1 MWHLLLIVGRRI
13 GRMVGLPPM
22 LAGPSAG
29 RNRAMRENQS
39 RLRERKSVQ
48 CPVNELGE
56 VGAVCLH
63 APMPFWV
70 PTQVAFPPMRWNV
83 PILSHIVPSSGGI
96 ALGSGA
102 VCLHP
107 FVESL
112 LPTHPFVFVP
122 HGGQSACI
130 RSLRAFCHRITEGRH
145 SRQGECSEPFGTPA

>member
-1 MWHLLLIVGRRI
+1 MQSVAIPRATRVRFHKSRALNRWHLLLIVGRRI

-83 PILSHIVPSSGGI
+83 PTLSHIVPSSGGNCF
-96 ALGSGA
+96 GVGGG
-102 VCLHP
+102 
-107 FVESL
+107 L
-112 LPTHPFVFVP
+112 LASV
-122 HGGQSACI
+122 
-130 RSLRAFCHRITEGRH
+130 R
-145 SRQGECSEPFGTPA
+145 